1 MRALAREL
9 DVPTMTVY
17 NYVPSKEALHDL
29 VVNHILREINIPG
42 VDLGTWEIR
51 LRKLLRDARDV
62 FTEHPG
68 VSSHLGDGG
77 TTEAVRLAEGVLDIL
92 RDGGF
97 SAEASVLCFAT
108 LFTFMTGQIDLD
120 TMAAAIV
127 SRAPME
133 TLDAVTRSTPFS
145 RDQLFE
151 FGFDAVIEGLKVKLL
166 DDQHFSSNSAEDAS

>member
-1 MRALAREL
+1 
-9 DVPTMTVY
+9 
-17 NYVPSKEALHDL
+17 
-29 VVNHILREINIPG
+29 
-42 VDLGTWEIR
+42 
-51 LRKLLRDARDV
+51 
-62 FTEHPG
+62 
-68 VSSHLGDGG
+68 
-77 TTEAVRLAEGVLDIL
+77 LAEGVLDIL

-166 DDQHFSSNSAEDAS
+166 DDQHFSSKSAEDAS